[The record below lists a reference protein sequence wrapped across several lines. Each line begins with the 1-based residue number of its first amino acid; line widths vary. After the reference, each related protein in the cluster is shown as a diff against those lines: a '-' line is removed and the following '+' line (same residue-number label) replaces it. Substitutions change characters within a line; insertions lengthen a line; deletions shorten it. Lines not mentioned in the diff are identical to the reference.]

1 MRPVPAAWRV
11 LARRAVVSAPGRYGL
26 AIAAVAL
33 GLAVRTALEP
43 AFGGFHP
50 YATFLPVVILT
61 AYVLGRGPA
70 LLALGLSA
78 VLGYVVFAAP
88 EHGWTDIHALASL
101 GFFVGSGGVAAV
113 LISAL
118 VRALDTLSVALARA
132 ETLAQSHAELFRE
145 LNERMTHHMQLIA
158 GLLQLHALRETDEAL
173 SQAFANASEKSLQ
186 ISRAHRELS
195 GRAGDLVDF
204 KAFAER
210 LAKAAATPD
219 GPTVEVIGARLMAS
233 ASQATSLGVV
243 LLECLNTHAR
253 QGGGGGLRVEVGGDT
268 ALTLLTVSVTP
279 PGGALQIR
287 ALHEA
292 YFLRAMIEQLGGVM
306 AIRMAGPRPVMEL
319 RLPGGERRVEPPA
332 RTPSPPAEVG
342 GTLH

>member
-1 MRPVPAAWRV
+1 MSLLPAAWRV
-11 LARRAVVSAPGRYGL
+11 LARRAAFSRSGRYGL

-33 GLAVRTALEP
+33 GFAARTALAP

-50 YATFLPVVILT
+50 YSTFLPVVILT

-70 LLALGLSA
+70 ALALGLSA
-78 VLGYVVFAAP
+78 VLGYAWFAAP
-88 EHGWTDIHALASL
+88 EHGWSDIHALASL

-118 VRALDTLSVALARA
+118 VRALDTLAAALARA

-145 LNERMTHHMQLIA
+145 LNERMTNHMQLVA

-173 SQAFANASEKSLQ
+173 SRAFANASEKSLQ
-186 ISRAHRELS
+186 ISRAHRELP
-195 GRAGDLVDF
+195 GRARELVDF

-210 LAKAAATPD
+210 LARTAAAPD
-219 GPTVEVIGARLMAS
+219 GPTVEVTGARLMAT
-233 ASQATSLGVV
+233 APQATSLGVV

-253 QGGGGGLRVEVGGDT
+253 QGGGGGLRVEVGGDA

-279 PGGALQIR
+279 PGRALQIR

-306 AIRMAGPRPVMEL
+306 AIRMEGPQPVMEL
-319 RLPGGERRVEPPA
+319 RLPGAERLVE
-332 RTPSPPAEVG
+332 TPERPVAAPVETAV
-342 GTLH
+342 TLH